1 VRVLLPSV
9 ALIFSLGCAAP
20 AAFAQTAASPLG
32 PPRIGIVDFYGRS
45 KVSEPLLRK
54 ALGFGEGDAL
64 PRSKEDV
71 EEAVEA
77 VKDVVSARLQATCCE
92 DGKAILYVGIEERGA
107 PHFDYLAAPSGE
119 PRLSGEIRNQ
129 YAAFLR
135 SVQAAIREGKMNE
148 NLAQGHSLMEHAG
161 AYANQLRFAEIAQAE
176 LPLLRQVLRESGN
189 EEHRAIAAYIIGYAP
204 NKNGVTADLQ
214 SALRDPDDTVRNN
227 AMRALG
233 AIAVL
238 AAKEPERGLQVSPT
252 WFIEALDS
260 LIWQDRTT
268 AAATLV
274 TLTEGRPANVIQ
286 HLKERAV
293 PTLTEMARWKH
304 LPHALPAFILLGR
317 VLGEPEEEIQ
327 KAWSEGRRDALLAKL
342 APPPS
347 SGKKK

>member
-1 VRVLLPSV
+1 MV
-9 ALIFSLGCAAP
+9 SLSP
-20 AAFAQTAASPLG
+20 AQTAVPVGA
-32 PPRIGIVDFYGRS
+32 PRIGVIDFYGRS
-45 KVSEPLLRK
+45 KVPEPLLRK
-54 ALGFGEGDAL
+54 ALQFSEGDEL

-77 VKDVVSARLQATCCE
+77 VKDVVSARLQAACCE
-92 DGKAILYVGIEERGA
+92 DGRAILYVGIEERGA
-107 PHFDYLAAPSGE
+107 PHFDYLPAPSGE
-119 PRLSGEIRNQ
+119 PRLSAEIHDQ

-135 SVQAAIREGKMNE
+135 AVQLAIREGKVNE
-148 NLAQGHSLMEHAG
+148 NLSQGHSLMEHPG
-161 AYANQLRFAEIAQAE
+161 AYASQLRFVELAKAE
-176 LPLLRQVLRESGN
+176 LPLLRQVLRESGD

-204 NKNGVTADLQ
+204 NKNDVTADLQ

-238 AAKEPERGLQVSPT
+238 AAREPDRGLKVSPT

-274 TLTEGRPANVIQ
+274 TLTEGRPVNVIQ

-293 PTLTEMARWKH
+293 PTLLEMARWKH

-327 KAWSEGRRDALLAKL
+327 KIWTEGHREALLAKFA
-342 APPPS
+342 APPAVG
-347 SGKKK
+347 GKKK

>member
-1 VRVLLPSV
+1 MS
-9 ALIFSLGCAAP
+9 A
-20 AAFAQTAASPLG
+20 
-32 PPRIGIVDFYGRS
+32 PRIGVVDFYGRH
-45 KVSEPLLRK
+45 KVPEPLLRK
-54 ALGFGEGDAL
+54 ALGFAEGDAL

-77 VKDVVSARLQATCCE
+77 VKDVVSARLQAACCE

-107 PHFDYLAAPSGE
+107 PHFDYLPAPSGE
-119 PRLSGEIRNQ
+119 PRLSEEIHNQ

-135 SVQAAIREGKMNE
+135 SVQSAIREGKVNE

-161 AYANQLRFAEIAQAE
+161 AYANQLRFADLAKAE
-176 LPLLRQVLRESGN
+176 LPLLRQVLRESGD

-204 NKNGVTADLQ
+204 NKNDVTGDLQ
-214 SALRDPDDTVRNN
+214 YALRDPDDTVRNN

-238 AAKEPERGLQVSPT
+238 AAKEPERALKVSPT

-286 HLKERAV
+286 HLKERAL
-293 PTLTEMARWKH
+293 PPLIEMARWKH

-317 VLGEPEEEIQ
+317 VLGEAEEDIQ
-327 KAWSEGRRDALLAKL
+327 KAWTEGRRDAWLTRL
-342 APPPS
+342 APPTS
-347 SGKKK
+347 GGKKK